1 MIAAMGELGTNLFEH
16 NVHVRLGAFVEFNH
30 ARLHQQY
37 AAKVC
42 RIFRERLAGTH
53 HMVSQFRG
61 VQKGTFVALQRCA
74 VEDGRC
80 RLFPPWSVSLAN
92 IFLRR
97 AGAKYDSKALI
108 PCRAEL
114 VVSSITITIS
124 IARREAAE
132 NFLSLGGLHGFTSHH
147 RGASTNEAGSLAGR
161 MSKMSRMADGGACRE
176 DEVGIGI
183 AQGAIYLRQMWV
195 SGRRASQ
202 RRFARNKRARSST
215 KLGGHFRAR
224 WSRLSRGLPASS
236 GP

>member
-1 MIAAMGELGTNLFEH
+1 VIGKPGK
-16 NVHVRLGAFVEFNH
+16 
-30 ARLHQQY
+30 Y
-37 AAKVC
+37 
-42 RIFRERLAGTH
+42 
-53 HMVSQFRG
+53 
-61 VQKGTFVALQRCA
+61 
-74 VEDGRC
+74 
-80 RLFPPWSVSLAN
+80 
-92 IFLRR
+92 FLRW

-183 AQGAIYLRQMWV
+183 AQGAIYLRQM
-195 SGRRASQ
+195 
-202 RRFARNKRARSST
+202 
-215 KLGGHFRAR
+215 
-224 WSRLSRGLPASS
+224 
-236 GP
+236 

>member
-1 MIAAMGELGTNLFEH
+1 MGELGANLFEH

-30 ARLHQQY
+30 ARLHQQD

-42 RIFRERLAGTH
+42 GIFRERPAGNP
-53 HMVSQFRG
+53 SYGFSIPLCA
-61 VQKGTFVALQRCA
+61 KGTFAALQRCA
-74 VEDGRC
+74 VEDGP
-80 RLFPPWSVSLAN
+80 LPAVPAV
-92 IFLRR
+92 IGKPGKYFLRW

-161 MSKMSRMADGGACRE
+161 MSKMSRLADGGACRE

-224 WSRLSRGLPASS
+224 WSRLSRGLAASS

>member
-1 MIAAMGELGTNLFEH
+1 MPDFSRTPGRNPSYGFSIPWCAKGNL
-16 NVHVRLGAFVEFNH
+16 
-30 ARLHQQY
+30 
-37 AAKVC
+37 
-42 RIFRERLAGTH
+42 
-53 HMVSQFRG
+53 
-61 VQKGTFVALQRCA
+61 RCA
-74 VEDGRC
+74 ATVGR
-80 RLFPPWSVSLAN
+80 RRRPLPAVPAV
-92 IFLRR
+92 IGKPGKYFLRR